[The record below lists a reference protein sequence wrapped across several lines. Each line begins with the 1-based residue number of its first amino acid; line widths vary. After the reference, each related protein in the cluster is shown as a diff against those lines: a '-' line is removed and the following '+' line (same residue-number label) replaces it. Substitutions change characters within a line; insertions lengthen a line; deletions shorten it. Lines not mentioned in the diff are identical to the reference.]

1 MPTSSALI
9 VGLLLGC
16 AGFFATADTLSDAQR
31 LMRQGQKS
39 QALEKVDAY
48 LASKPADAQGRFLK
62 GLLLTEMGKPPEAI
76 AVFSKLTEDY
86 PELPE
91 PYNNLAV
98 LYAQQKQYDKA
109 RTALEMAIRI
119 HPGYTTAY
127 DNLGDV
133 YARLA
138 AQAYDKA
145 LQFDPSRRVTQSKLA
160 RLRELNKPSTSSPG
174 VAMRPAGETSS
185 RMSGTELAAMPVA
198 SAPAAS
204 TAAAV
209 VSAGQG
215 IAPLAAATA
224 ADQSAQQAAAA
235 RVEVPR
241 MAAAAAG
248 DEEAVTKA
256 LQAWANAWSRKDAKA
271 YLAYYAADFRTP
283 RGIPRKAWEIE
294 RTRPM
299 NKPGRLQVEIEDIKV
314 SFADDKATVRLRQH
328 YSSPYLKSSVTKT
341 IILVKSRGRWLIQQE
356 RIG

>member
-1 MPTSSALI
+1 MPTSLPALI
-9 VGLLLGC
+9 VGLLLSC
-16 AGFFATADTLSDAQR
+16 AGFFAAGDTLSDAQR

-39 QALEKVDAY
+39 QALEQVDAY

-133 YARLA
+133 YTRLA
-138 AQAYDKA
+138 GQAYDKA
-145 LQFDPSRRVTQSKLA
+145 LQLDPSRRLTQSKLT

-185 RMSGTELAAMPVA
+185 RISGAEPAAMPVA
-198 SAPAAS
+198 SAPAA
-204 TAAAV
+204 V
-209 VSAGQG
+209 VSAGKSL
-215 IAPLAAATA
+215 APLTATTA

-283 RGIPRKAWEIE
+283 RGIPRKAWENE

-299 NKPGRLQVEIEDIKV
+299 NKPGRVQVQIEDIKV
-314 SFADDKATVRLRQH
+314 SFADEKATVRLRQH
-328 YSSPYLKSSVTKT
+328 YSSPYLKSTVTKT
-341 IILVKSRGRWLIQQE
+341 IVLVKSRGRWLIQQE